1 MNKIYVD
8 QLKQKLNAQLAWH
21 DNKLCGEALNVI
33 KAQQEEIND
42 LELKIEV
49 TKALMYEAINKLKE
63 PYL

>member
-1 MNKIYVD
+1 MNKLYVE
-8 QLKQKLNAQLAWH
+8 QLKQKLNTQFAWH

-42 LELKIEV
+42 LELKIEI

-63 PYL
+63 TY